1 MKKYNFP
8 ITENI
13 HLTRYHDYYILRD
26 GYKDQLCISLER
38 MTKNIK
44 YLTFEHFTGDNKNW
58 FVTLKIE
65 EEDSIQDTIKN
76 IICNY
81 VNKKMNHLELYKFV
95 NNTYNV
101 YHFNFY

>member
-38 MTKNIK
+38 LTTGIK
-44 YLTFEHFTGDNKNW
+44 HLAFEHFTEDEKNW
-58 FVTLKIE
+58 FIILEIQAIDT
-65 EEDSIQDTIKN
+65 IQDPIKN

-81 VNKKMNHLELYKFV
+81 VNKKNESSRFIQFYSLYI
-95 NNTYNV
+95 
-101 YHFNFY
+101 